1 MAGVGAVAAYKRL
14 NSSLKEKV
22 EGFASKAA
30 GTKVTLREVSVS
42 LMGAGTLK
50 GLVVANPDGY
60 KSESALRVDE
70 IRIKLDPTSL
80 ITPTI
85 LVHEVVLDT
94 PLLTWELG
102 SGGGNL
108 GRIHKSLGAGPYKGK
123 ARPKRGDAA
132 PAGRKVVVERFIVRN
147 GRLRV
152 AGAAGI
158 AGPVFMTLPDLALKD
173 LGKKDGGATTQ
184 QIVALALDAVIR
196 AGLDTAGGAG
206 NALRSAGKAVSQALG
221 KLFG

>member
-1 MAGVGAVAAYKRL
+1 MAGIGAVAAYKRL

-22 EGFASKAA
+22 EGFASSAA
-30 GTKVTLREVSVS
+30 GTKVTLREVSLS
-42 LMGAGTLK
+42 LTGAGTLK

-70 IRIKLDPTSL
+70 IRLKVDPTSL

-85 LVHEVVLDT
+85 VVHEVVLDS

-102 SGGGNL
+102 ASGGNL
-108 GRIHKSLGAGPYKGK
+108 GRIHKSLGAGPSPYKGRGRSKK
-123 ARPKRGDAA
+123 AAPA
-132 PAGRKVVVERFIVRN
+132 PAGRRVLVERFVVRN

-152 AGAAGI
+152 AGAPGI
-158 AGPVFMTLPDLALKD
+158 TGPVFMTLPDLRLKD

-196 AGLDTAGGAG
+196 SGLDTASGAG
-206 NALRSAGKAVSQALG
+206 KTLSQALRN
-221 KLFG
+221 LFG